1 MKIHL
6 AHFSREN
13 ERLFW
18 SDKVLKVVLGGRD
31 GSVTLSQCSTLIRG
45 PKFGTQHVQQLT
57 TDCNSGSKRSNTLL
71 WTSQVPALLCTYPHP
86 PTHIYTNTYLE
97 ISL

>member
-31 GSVTLSQCSTLIRG
+31 GSVTMSQCSTLIRG
-45 PKFGTQHVQQLT
+45 PKFGTQHAQRLT

-71 WTSQVPALLCTYPHP
+71 WTSQAPALVHISPPAPP
-86 PTHIYTNTYLE
+86 PTYT
-97 ISL
+97 